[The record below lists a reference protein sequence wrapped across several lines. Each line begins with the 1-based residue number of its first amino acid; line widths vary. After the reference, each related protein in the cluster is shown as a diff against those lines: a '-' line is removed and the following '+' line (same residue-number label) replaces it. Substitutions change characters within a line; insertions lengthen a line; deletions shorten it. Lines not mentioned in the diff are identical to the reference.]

1 MGDGDGRRPAATAP
15 AAATL
20 ARLFPHPPPPDF
32 SAETAAL
39 KARLDAFLP
48 ALRAA
53 NEALPPPRPSSI
65 VDRSRG
71 ARPQPPRL
79 DDLVGPQP
87 VPVVV
92 VGDTAPSY
100 MEQGDAH
107 PPGATSAGAESLS
120 LQDLANGTTVST
132 AAGPGGTR
140 PNEAGWV
147 EMDLLYDATEHG
159 ELVAS
164 ASGVNGT
171 ERGDPLIEELQPPP
185 AAMDGGASNACMR
198 SSRLSGVDPAADE

>member
-1 MGDGDGRRPAATAP
+1 MSDEDGRRPAAPAP
-15 AAATL
+15 AAGL
-20 ARLFPHPPPPDF
+20 ARLFPPPPPPDF

-53 NEALPPPRPSSI
+53 NEALPPPPPPDRGERPRAA
-65 VDRSRG
+65 V
-71 ARPQPPRL
+71 PQPSRL

-92 VGDTAPSY
+92 VGDDAPGFTG
-100 MEQGDAH
+100 QGDVH
-107 PPGATSAGAESLS
+107 PPDATSAGADSLP
-120 LQDLANGTTVST
+120 LKDPVDGANENA

-159 ELVAS
+159 ELVPS
-164 ASGVNGT
+164 ANDVSGT
-171 ERGDPLIEELQPPP
+171 ETRGPLIEELQPPP
-185 AAMDGGASNACMR
+185 AAVDGRSPSARVR
-198 SSRLSGVDPAADE
+198 SSLPPGADPTAVE

>member
-1 MGDGDGRRPAATAP
+1 MGDRDGRRPSATAP
-15 AAATL
+15 AADL
-20 ARLFPHPPPPDF
+20 
-32 SAETAAL
+32 TAAL

-53 NEALPPPRPSSI
+53 NEALPPPQPPSRVGQPRAAGS
-65 VDRSRG
+65 
-71 ARPQPPRL
+71 QPPRL

-92 VGDTAPSY
+92 VGDSAPSCT
-100 MEQGDAH
+100 EQYDAH
-107 PPGATSAGAESLS
+107 PAGGTSAGAEFRS
-120 LQDLANGTTVST
+120 LQDSANGANVST
-132 AAGPGGTR
+132 AAGTGGTR

-164 ASGVNGT
+164 ASDENGT
-171 ERGDPLIEELQPPP
+171 QRGGPLIEELQPSP
-185 AAMDGGASNACMR
+185 ATMADGASNVFMR
-198 SSRLSGVDPAADE
+198 SSRRSGVDPAADK

>member
-1 MGDGDGRRPAATAP
+1 MEDGNGRRPTAP
-15 AAATL
+15 APAADL
-20 ARLFPHPPPPDF
+20 ARLFPPPPPPDF

-53 NEALPPPRPSSI
+53 NEALPPPPPP
-65 VDRSRG
+65 DRGSRLH
-71 ARPQPPRL
+71 AAVPQPPRL

-92 VGDTAPSY
+92 VGDGAPGFT
-100 MEQGDAH
+100 EQKDAH
-107 PPGATSAGAESLS
+107 PPDATSAGIDSLP
-120 LQDLANGTTVST
+120 LKDPVDGANECA
-132 AAGPGGTR
+132 AAGPGGMQ

-164 ASGVNGT
+164 TNDVSGT
-171 ERGDPLIEELQPPP
+171 ETRGPLIEELQPLP
-185 AAMDGGASNACMR
+185 AAVVGGSPRASLR
-198 SSRLSGVDPAADE
+198 SSLQPGADPTAGE